1 MSDPKIKSA
10 GDLRKALSAYTTATL
25 KFIRAHQKI
34 LVMILAVLSLLIS
47 VIPLVGIVWCIS
59 AFLAALVVKLK
70 PARILSL
77 IGLIIS
83 IISSIVFY
91 TILLPNAEDKVDFSK
106 QINSYKQVGLA
117 LCIFQSEHDGMPSKP
132 GFAGLNDLVNNEN
145 SIMPPLSPS
154 VYRVDA
160 SAEKAQTESEVIL
173 AYLGNGISKDFLTSK
188 DIDFPVCIEKPW
200 LSKGGYFIIYST
212 GWVNPFKQAPGA
224 TCVEVID
231 SLKQEDTK
239 NLPAEIWEVLRRN
252 AAEIDRISGKSR

>member
-34 LVMILAVLSLLIS
+34 LVMILAVFSLLIS

-91 TILLPNAEDKVDFSK
+91 TILLPNAEDKIDFSS

-117 LCIFQSEHDGMPSKP
+117 LCIFQSEHDGIPSKP
-132 GFAGLNDLVNNEN
+132 GFAGLNDLVNNES
-145 SIMPPLSPS
+145 SIMPQLSPS
-154 VYRVDA
+154 IYRVDA

>member
-70 PARILSL
+70 LARILSL

-91 TILLPNAEDKVDFSK
+91 TILLPNAEDKIDFSS

-117 LCIFQSEHDGMPSKP
+117 LCIFQSEHDGIPSKP
-132 GFAGLNDLVNNEN
+132 GFAGLNDLVNNES
-145 SIMPPLSPS
+145 SIMSQLSPS
-154 VYRVDA
+154 IYRVDA

-239 NLPAEIWEVLRRN
+239 NLPAEIWEILRRN